1 MDNDNNL
8 FHTHDEK
15 ISIFIVKVEV
25 FVLLFLMEASSVDEK
40 ITAIILAAGKGS
52 RMQSEMP
59 KQYLPLFGK
68 PILFYS
74 LQAFE
79 QSIVDEIILVV
90 GKQEQEYCKK
100 EIVEKYGFQ
109 KVVHIV
115 EGGAERYHSVYQ
127 GLLVAKKAKYV
138 LIHDG
143 ARPLI
148 TMEMIHMAIKEV
160 RQKGA
165 CVVGMPVKDTIQLV
179 TTEKV
184 IESTPI
190 RNRTWIAQTPQCFEH
205 SIALSAYEK
214 AIEQQD
220 GSITDDAMVVMRY
233 GKQEVSMI
241 EGSYENIK
249 VTTPEDILLAELFLN
264 QRKNKK

>member
-1 MDNDNNL
+1 MEEIL
-8 FHTHDEK
+8 VSEK
-15 ISIFIVKVEV
+15 V
-25 FVLLFLMEASSVDEK
+25 
-40 ITAIILAAGKGS
+40 TAIILAAGKGS

-59 KQYLPLFGK
+59 KQYLPLLGK

-79 QSIVDEIILVV
+79 QSVVDEIILVT
-90 GKQEQEYCKK
+90 GKEEQEYCKK
-100 EIVEKYGFQ
+100 EIIEKYGFQ

-127 GLLVAKKAKYV
+127 GLLVAKGAEYV

-148 TMEMIHMAIKEV
+148 TTEIIHMAIQKV
-160 RQKGA
+160 KQKGA

-179 TTEKV
+179 TPEQI

-190 RNRTWIAQTPQCFEH
+190 RKRTWIAQTPQCFEY
-205 SIALSAYEK
+205 SLALFSYDK
-214 AIEQQD
+214 AIKQKD
-220 GSITDDAMVVMRY
+220 NSITDDAMVVMRY
-233 GKQEVSMI
+233 GNREVSMI

-264 QRKNKK
+264 RQKNKK